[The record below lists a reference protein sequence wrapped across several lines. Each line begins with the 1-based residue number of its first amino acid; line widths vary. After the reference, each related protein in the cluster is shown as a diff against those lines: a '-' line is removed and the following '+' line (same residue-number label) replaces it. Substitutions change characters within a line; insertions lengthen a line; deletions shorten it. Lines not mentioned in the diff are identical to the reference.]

1 MNPFQM
7 CGRKIVKTHA
17 RKHVRR
23 DVLATWFLQCK
34 NSKKVSRNSHVPED
48 LLQALSMDQALIF
61 VTGFVVDV
69 GMDPL
74 HAILN

>member
-1 MNPFQM
+1 MACHGNPKPIACVTMN
-7 CGRKIVKTHA
+7 
-17 RKHVRR
+17 
-23 DVLATWFLQCK
+23 LAWEVFG
-34 NSKKVSRNSHVPED
+34 NSHVPED